1 MAEKQSEA
9 GRILKLGIDE
19 MFEDLTY
26 NVAYDQV
33 LKRLKNSGM
42 DDGILKDA
50 INSGITI
57 MFSAALMKYIQIQEN
72 VVGKI
77 MSIVYTGV
85 IALISPL
92 GRYAKSKLGK
102 IKGAKL
108 NRMLGFLT
116 GNFSDRVGVAQHILE
131 TKNQEFNYA
140 KAKVDNI
147 NQTLLFKLFSSRF
160 TPQDKEVL
168 RRITGSD
175 KIDIDALNH
184 VADFMFVTDS
194 AGNILGL
201 SEMFITMLN
210 GLGYFNGKDKNRGS

>member
-1 MAEKQSEA
+1 MYLIKGDENYFIEQKTREIVQNFALQNNHEIRVINYSIDIDIEKFVSE
-9 GRILKLGIDE
+9 IFDVDIFSPKKIIVLQNID
-19 MFEDLTY
+19 FL
-26 NVAYDQV
+26 N
-33 LKRLKNSGM
+33 
-42 DDGILKDA
+42 
-50 INSGITI
+50 
-57 MFSAALMKYIQIQEN
+57 
-72 VVGKI
+72 
-77 MSIVYTGV
+77 
-85 IALISPL
+85 
-92 GRYAKSKLGK
+92 AKSK
-102 IKGAKL
+102 IKPTL
-108 NRMLGFLT
+108 L
-116 GNFSDRVGVAQHILE
+116 DEIIHILE

-210 GLGYFNGKDKNRGS
+210 GLGYFNGKDKKHGSWLWKSFWWRNEKIWYSWGYSCSYWKNFKRSYC